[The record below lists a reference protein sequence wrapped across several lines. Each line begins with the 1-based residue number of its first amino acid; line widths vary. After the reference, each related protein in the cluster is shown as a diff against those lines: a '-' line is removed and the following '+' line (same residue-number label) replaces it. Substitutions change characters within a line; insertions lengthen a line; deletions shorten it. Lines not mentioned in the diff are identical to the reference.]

1 MAEAT
6 TNKPDPASGLTA
18 EQEIAALNQII
29 AEQREAQGIAE
40 PQEAFAKLKLAT
52 LAPVTPERQ
61 AQIDAELAAMEQA
74 ERDRARQR
82 RLREFLDSVGELHK
96 VCRLQNFECKSQE
109 QRKALDALKEYGD
122 TLPERLESA
131 EGLILYGPV
140 GTGKDH
146 LAVSL
151 GGIAVERFDRSVRLV
166 NAQEWF
172 GDIRDAMDSKRDER
186 LLIGELARP
195 DVLIVSDPVP
205 PTGPLTQH
213 MATMLYR
220 LVEKRDCR
228 GKVTWMTLNVKD
240 DADADKQLG
249 EPTWDRLCDRAWKI
263 HCRWASH
270 RKPSRTVNC

>member
-1 MAEAT
+1 MET
-6 TNKPDPASGLTA
+6 SDPASGLA
-18 EQEIAALNQII
+18 ADQEIAVLNQII
-29 AEQREAQGIAE
+29 QDGRDAQGITE
-40 PQEAFAKLKLAT
+40 PYGVDTPT
-52 LAPVTPERQ
+52 LAMRVLEPRTPEQQ
-61 AQIDAELAAMEQA
+61 AKIDALIADD
-74 ERDRARQR
+74 ERRERESQRHR
-82 RLREFLDSVGELHK
+82 RLSEFLGSVGELHK
-96 VCRLQNFECKSQE
+96 ICRLQNFECNSPE
-109 QRKALDALKEYGD
+109 QRKALAALKEYSD
-122 TLPERLESA
+122 TIPARLENS

-172 GDIRDAMDSKRDER
+172 GDIRDAMDTKRDER
-186 LLIGELARP
+186 FLISELSRP
-195 DVLIVSDPVP
+195 DILIISDPVP
-205 PTGPLTQH
+205 PTGPLSQH

-240 DADADKQLG
+240 DADADRQLG
-249 EPTWDRLCDRAWKI
+249 EPTWDRLCDRAWKV
-263 HCRWASH
+263 HCRWSSH